1 MNNDR
6 LTQAQLQKLVAE
18 VERLQNR
25 RQDELDATQVREILQ
40 ELNLSPDLLPDA
52 LVQLRRREALDV
64 EQRRKRWILGGAIAA
79 IVILATGSIA
89 FLQYQQYT
97 LSRIGVQAD
106 QVILPADP
114 GRPLTRIARP
124 AELTYQITLTQ
135 APVGQT
141 LDLRC
146 DWLDPSGQVVKQ
158 NRYTTQIITT
168 DIWLTRCR
176 YTLDASATSGI
187 WTVKLFQG
195 NRRLSDA
202 TFEVQ

>member
-1 MNNDR
+1 MNDR

-18 VERLQNR
+18 VARLQTR
-25 RQDELDATQVREILQ
+25 QQDELDAAQVREILQ

-52 LVQLRRREALDV
+52 MVQLRRREALEV
-64 EQRRKRWILGGAIAA
+64 EQRRKRWILGGAIAV
-79 IVILATGSIA
+79 IVILVTGSIA

-97 LSRIGVQAD
+97 LSRIDVQSD
-106 QVILPADP
+106 QLILPTDP
-114 GRPLTRIARP
+114 GRPITRITRP

-135 APVGQT
+135 APIGQT
-141 LDLRC
+141 INLRC

-176 YTLDASATSGI
+176 YALDVSATSGL

-195 NRRLSDA
+195 DRQLSDA